1 MDLSCTVSTVQA
13 SIGAVIR
20 CGKYFWHTQYPLS
33 ILLHSQPEYCCQS
46 VHRFVTTVYI
56 SPGGYTQHII
66 KLKSSL
72 KWSPQSSGLYSIQNL
87 WDVVEWTIVKIC
99 LCSLLKRQTLG
110 LNLAEAS
117 RFLRL
122 HKMYKTKAGLRP
134 LKKKKSRTTHC
145 IVQEKLRSYLHP

>member
-1 MDLSCTVSTVQA
+1 MNSEQIQIWHKKNIWVDLSCTVSTVQA
-13 SIGAVIR
+13 SGGAVIR
-20 CGKYFWHTQYPLS
+20 CRKYFWHTQYPLS

-72 KWSPQSSGLYSIQNL
+72 RWSLQSSGLYSIQNL
-87 WDVVEWTIVKIC
+87 WDVVDWTIVKIC
-99 LCSLLKRQTLG
+99 LCRSLKMQTLG

-117 RFLRL
+117 HLLRL
-122 HKMYKTKAGLRP
+122 R
-134 LKKKKSRTTHC
+134 KKIQR
-145 IVQEKLRSYLHP
+145 QD